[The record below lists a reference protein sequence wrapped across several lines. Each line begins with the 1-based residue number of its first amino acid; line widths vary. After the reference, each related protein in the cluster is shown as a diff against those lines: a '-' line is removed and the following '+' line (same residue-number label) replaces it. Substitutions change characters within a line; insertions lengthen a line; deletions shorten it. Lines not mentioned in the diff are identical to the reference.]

1 MYISVNNFE
10 IKYILI
16 TQPDLI
22 LSRYCIKK
30 MWLSTLSLIRYVY
43 ACIIL
48 YLACMLLKMY
58 ISVHG
63 HAMFGVG
70 EGTSSVSYL
79 YCSGNIIAPKHCIV
93 RAWIVAG

>member
-1 MYISVNNFE
+1 
-10 IKYILI
+10 
-16 TQPDLI
+16 
-22 LSRYCIKK
+22 

-48 YLACMLLKMY
+48 YLECMLLKMY

-63 HAMFGVG
+63 HVMFGVG

-79 YCSGNIIAPKHCIV
+79 YCSGTIMHSIAPKTLYCPSMDC
-93 RAWIVAG
+93 RWIKAKMLELLSHSRTRMRSS

>member
-1 MYISVNNFE
+1 MYIPVNNFE

-48 YLACMLLKMY
+48 YLECMLLKMY
-58 ISVHG
+58 IFVHG
-63 HAMFGVG
+63 HVMFAVG
-70 EGTSSVSYL
+70 EGTSSVFTCTAVVIS
-79 YCSGNIIAPKHCIV
+79 CIA
-93 RAWIVAG
+93 